1 MSRRSYVGLALAL
14 FLAAGA
20 VLWGRMAGS
29 GPSFPAR
36 QSIPRLADS
45 VTIEWTAQNT
55 ARIEATSTTDGLA
68 ALGYVHGMTRSW
80 VATVWRRTALG
91 TLSRWFGPGL
101 VPLDRHARQLG
112 FGHHARRAYRQL
124 PARAQNRLRAY
135 TQGLNAALRSNRV
148 SQQEAFVVLGKTP
161 GQWAPWHPLAVERLL
176 AWIGTSFLP
185 LSGGPT
191 DELQA
196 FQTRDRLLRRW
207 LHLHGWDR
215 SVAWAAQSTTDS
227 TRAALFTRYVLGASA
242 NPLIQEVS
250 LHWPKRDPTVLSS
263 LPGAPLFPT
272 GTTGHRAWS
281 YLLGSSARLD
291 RVVWDST
298 QVHDRYE
305 RVAPRPGRERLV
317 RVRRYDGGLLL
328 PPTSPDSAWVLRWPG
343 LGTHSDV
350 PRWFA
355 EADLGST
362 SDAGEQSTPPF
373 HLLRGTGLVLDAEG
387 DWAVRGRPPIVERTP
402 NSVLVGRSPWVR
414 YQAQSL
420 RAHRARSPLAPARW
434 SASDSSTWAARLLP
448 RLLSRLA
455 SLSGTAPLLDD
466 ALAYL
471 RNWNYTYAPS
481 SIGAVLFEQWMRAHQ
496 ASIGHVPTPSDP
508 SYFATLRSRRAFQRA
523 VDTLAAR
530 YGTDVRQWRWE
541 RIASDRR
548 HFLGWSADS
557 IVSADLRPLS
567 TTRFSP
573 LRRPGRGHSS
583 ALAGGPSLTTSA
595 PLGPAPA
602 QWEGWTR
609 SGQPTLTVRRLR
621 FDPSAFLARS
631 WLRDDRPAPV
641 SVTQGEESATTRL
654 VPAQP

>member
-1 MSRRSYVGLALAL
+1 V
-14 FLAAGA
+14 GA

-36 QSIPRLADS
+36 QSIQGLADS
-45 VTIEWTAQNT
+45 VTIKWTAQNT

-101 VPLDRHARQLG
+101 VPLDRHARRLG
-112 FGHHARRAYRQL
+112 FGHHARRAYKQL

-135 TQGLNAALRSNRV
+135 TQGLNAALQSNRV
-148 SQQEAFVVLGKTP
+148 SQQEAFVALEKTP

-176 AWIGTSFLP
+176 AWIGTGFP
-185 LSGGPT
+185 LSRNLKE
-191 DELQA
+191 ELRT
-196 FQTRDRLLRRW
+196 FQNRDRLLRRW
-207 LHLHGWDR
+207 LHLHSWGR
-215 SVAWAAQSTTDS
+215 NVAWAAQSTTDS
-227 TRAALFTRYVLGASA
+227 TRAALFARHVLGASA
-242 NPLIQEVS
+242 SPLIQEVS
-250 LHWPKRDPTVLSS
+250 LHWPKRDSTLLAS

-291 RVVWDST
+291 RVVLDST
-298 QVHDRYE
+298 QVHDRYG
-305 RVAPRPGRERLV
+305 RVDPRSGSERLV
-317 RVRRYDGGLLL
+317 RIRRYDGGLLL
-328 PPTSPDSAWVLRWPG
+328 EPTSPDSAWILRWPG

-355 EADLGST
+355 EADLRSPP
-362 SDAGEQSTPPF
+362 DAGGQSMPPF
-373 HLLRGTGLVLDAEG
+373 HLLRGTGLVLNSEG

-402 NSVLVGRSPWVR
+402 NSVLVGRSSWVQ

-420 RAHRARSPLAPARW
+420 RAHQARSSLAPARW

-448 RLLSRLA
+448 RLLPRLA
-455 SLSGTAPLLDD
+455 PLSGTDSLLDD
-466 ALAYL
+466 ALTYL
-471 RNWNYTYAPS
+471 QNWNYTYALS
-481 SIGAVLFEQWMRAHQ
+481 SIGAVLFEQWTRAYQ
-496 ASIGHVPTPSDP
+496 TSVGRVPAPSDP
-508 SYFATLRSRRAFQRA
+508 SYFAALRSRRAFQRA

-530 YGTDVRQWRWE
+530 YGTDVRRWRWE
-541 RIASDRR
+541 RIASNRR
-548 HFLGWSADS
+548 HFPVWSADS

-567 TTRFSP
+567 TTRLSP
-573 LRRPGRGHSS
+573 LERSGRGHSS

-602 QWEGWTR
+602 QWEGWMR
-609 SGQPTLTVRRLR
+609 SGQPTLTARRLR

-631 WLRDDRPAPV
+631 LLREDRPAPV
-641 SVTQGEESATTRL
+641 SVTEGEASATTRL
-654 VPAQP
+654 APARP